1 MTGNT
6 LFEQAVVHI
15 DRQEM
20 DLAASCLV
28 GHLNT
33 AFHDDRALMMLGAV
47 LQQKGQHG
55 LSAALTHRAID
66 IRRATTG
73 KPYPEALGNLAAAF
87 KAENKLGPAEEL
99 WNLALEVEEI
109 PHERAKILS
118 NLSGCHINEGRP
130 ERAIAY
136 LDEALSIRPDLLSAQ
151 YNRGLAHL
159 EAGNWRQGW
168 IDYHAGFASGD
179 RRTRRYRDI
188 PEWDGSPGQ
197 RVIVWGEQGVG
208 DEILFSS
215 CLPDLIAVSKRV
227 IFDCHPRLVETFR
240 RSFPGIEVHGTR
252 KIQGE
257 LDWLDEVEADATVC
271 LSSLPMY
278 FRNRDEEF
286 PGKPFLKAGE
296 GPWKEGHLPLPLRPP
311 RIGIAWAGGTKK
323 TRQDLRSVPLDAW
336 LPVLRSL
343 VGADFYSLQYTASAA
358 REVCELEEAS
368 GIRVKHYP
376 GWVECRDYDRTISFA
391 ASMDLVI
398 TCCTAIHH
406 AANAVGTKTWT
417 LVPSKPAWRYGVKG
431 ELWYRQ
437 TNTFFRQEPGESWET
452 VMERAANALK
462 EEFSA

>member
-47 LQQKGQHG
+47 LLQKGQHG

-66 IRRATTG
+66 IRRATMG

-208 DEILFSS
+208 DEILFAS

-257 LDWLDEVEADATVC
+257 LDWLDEVEADASVC

-278 FRNRDEEF
+278 FRNRDEDF
-286 PGKPFLKAGE
+286 PGRRFLKASREKMPFLWTPRG
-296 GPWKEGHLPLPLRPP
+296 K

-323 TRQDLRSVPLDAW
+323 TRQDLRSVPLEQW
-336 LPVLRSL
+336 LPVLR
-343 VGADFYSLQYTASAA
+343 AIDAHFFSLQYTASAA
-358 REVCELEEAS
+358 REVCELEEKT

-376 GWVECRDYDRTISFA
+376 GLVECKDYDRTISFA

-398 TCCTAIHH
+398 TVCTAMHH
-406 AANAVGTKTWT
+406 AANAVGTPTWT
-417 LVPSKPAWRYGVKG
+417 LVPSKPAWRYGSKG
-431 ELWYRQ
+431 ELWYRE
-437 TNTFFRQEPGESWET
+437 TNRFFRQAEGETWEP
-452 VMERAANALK
+452 VMARVADALR
-462 EEFSA
+462 EHFA